1 MARLLAL
8 LTTAAAYVTQQPK
21 SVAPGRTAPRSSIV
35 LGPQSVP
42 QVPYSPPGAEQGQHM
57 YVDIYQ
63 ALYRDRIMLVGNFLD
78 EEQANSLI
86 ALLLFMRFEDPRKPI
101 SIYFNVPGALMKPC
115 LAVYD
120 TLRTL
125 ECPVTTVN
133 LGLATGMG
141 AFLCGAGTKGMRYAL
156 PNARFLMQR
165 TGLDDPYQGQAS
177 DIGLM
182 VRENLRDNDRME
194 KALVTMT
201 GHPLEK
207 IKKDMHRPASAIR
220 GGRIVAGISPKRCS
234 RRSRDFYLSAH
245 EAVQYGLID
254 KVLIPQPKGMGGGG
268 LGLGDGL
275 SSFV

>member
-1 MARLLAL
+1 MRGVHGHGMISASRR
-8 LTTAAAYVTQQPK
+8 VE
-21 SVAPGRTAPRSSIV
+21 APSLHSNDSCPSHDDVGGFFFEAEAVRTASSDRDAPR
-35 LGPQSVP
+35 
-42 QVPYSPPGAEQGQHM
+42 
-57 YVDIYQ
+57 
-63 ALYRDRIMLVGNFLD
+63 R
-78 EEQANSLI
+78 
-86 ALLLFMRFEDPRKPI
+86 LLLFMRFEDPRKPI

-182 VRENLRDNDRME
+182 VRENLRDNDRM
-194 KALVTMT
+194 ARTQRLY
-201 GHPLEK
+201 
-207 IKKDMHRPASAIR
+207 A
-220 GGRIVAGISPKRCS
+220 S
-234 RRSRDFYLSAH
+234 RRWRLRDF
-245 EAVQYGLID
+245 V
-254 KVLIPQPKGMGGGG
+254 
-268 LGLGDGL
+268 
-275 SSFV
+275 

>member
-1 MARLLAL
+1 MARLLPL
-8 LTTAAAYVTQQPK
+8 LATAAAYVTQQPK
-21 SVAPGRTAPRSSIV
+21 SVTPGRTTRSKVV

-194 KALVTMT
+194 KALVQMT

-207 IKKDMHRPASAIR
+207 IKKDM
-220 GGRIVAGISPKRCS
+220 
-234 RRSRDFYLSAH
+234 SRDFYLSAH

>member
-8 LTTAAAYVTQQPK
+8 LTTAAAYVTTPPAK
-21 SVAPGRTAPRSSIV
+21 LTPGRTSPRSSIV

-182 VRENLRDNDRME
+182 VRENLRDNDRMARTRRLYASRRWRRRDVVRVHFRDPAQE
-194 KALVTMT
+194 KALVQMT

-207 IKKDMHRPASAIR
+207 IKKDMSRAVWKSTSESRSASPR
-220 GGRIVAGISPKRCS
+220 RRTGVASMAWRANAP
-234 RRSRDFYLSAH
+234 
-245 EAVQYGLID
+245 
-254 KVLIPQPKGMGGGG
+254 
-268 LGLGDGL
+268 
-275 SSFV
+275 

>member
-1 MARLLAL
+1 MARLSMLAL
-8 LTTAAAYVTQQPK
+8 LATATAYVTQQPK
-21 SVAPGRTAPRSSIV
+21 SVTPGRTSPRSSIV

-182 VRENLRDNDRME
+182 VRENLRDNDRM
-194 KALVTMT
+194 ARTRRLY
-201 GHPLEK
+201 
-207 IKKDMHRPASAIR
+207 A
-220 GGRIVAGISPKRCS
+220 S
-234 RRSRDFYLSAH
+234 RRWRLRDF
-245 EAVQYGLID
+245 V
-254 KVLIPQPKGMGGGG
+254 
-268 LGLGDGL
+268 
-275 SSFV
+275 

>member
-1 MARLLAL
+1 LHCVSRFLLHKRKHILASGPGVAQLAGKARTRDATTQRKRYATAAMARLLAL

-21 SVAPGRTAPRSSIV
+21 SVAPGRTAPRSKIV

-182 VRENLRDNDRME
+182 VRENLRDNDRM
-194 KALVTMT
+194 A
-201 GHPLEK
+201 
-207 IKKDMHRPASAIR
+207 RR
-220 GGRIVAGISPKRCS
+220 GVFMIS
-234 RRSRDFYLSAH
+234 RRWRLRDHF
-245 EAVQYGLID
+245 V
-254 KVLIPQPKGMGGGG
+254 
-268 LGLGDGL
+268 
-275 SSFV
+275 SFATPRRRRRW